1 MKPVKHA
8 KRYAKM
14 FINVVGMDAALQ
26 AISELTA
33 IDRLMNSSAEV
44 RSLLLN
50 PGFTQAEKEG
60 AIRKIAEKAKL
71 SDNVVKFVIYLTG
84 NRVIAAL
91 SEIVKNAT
99 AIYLE
104 KKKQAKAVVYTPV
117 EVSKGHE
124 QRLKIS
130 LKKLLDRDVDVEYV
144 IDSSLLGGI
153 LVKVGS
159 TMYDSSVKGQLR
171 LLQDELIKG

>member
-1 MKPVKHA
+1 MKPVKQA
-8 KRYAKM
+8 KRHAKM

-26 AISELTA
+26 ALAELA
-33 IDRLMNSSAEV
+33 AFEQLMGRSVEV

-50 PGFTQAEKEG
+50 PGFSQTEKEG
-60 AIRKIAEKAKL
+60 ALRKIAEKAKL
-71 SDNVVKFVIYLTG
+71 SENVVKFVIYLTA
-84 NRVIAAL
+84 NRVVAAL
-91 SEIVKNAT
+91 SEIVKTAT

-104 KKKQAKAVVYTPV
+104 KKKQARAVVFTPV
-117 EVSKGHE
+117 EVSKAHE
-124 QRLKIS
+124 ERLKAS

-144 IDSSLLGGI
+144 MDPSLLGGI

-171 LLQDELIKG
+171 LLKDELIKG